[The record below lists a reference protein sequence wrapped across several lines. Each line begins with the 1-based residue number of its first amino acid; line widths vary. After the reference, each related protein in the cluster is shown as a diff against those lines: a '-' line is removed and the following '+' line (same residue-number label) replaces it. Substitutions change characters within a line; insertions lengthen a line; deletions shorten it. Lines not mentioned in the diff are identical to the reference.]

1 MNKVVYKDE
10 SKNIPGFPEALEDD
24 SGNFMWDILSLMDQ
38 LYKVINYI
46 SFVLRTSIQRD
57 IKFLLKF

>member
-46 SFVLRTSIQRD
+46 SFVLRTRIP
-57 IKFLLKF
+57 I